1 MAVGILL
8 VTHPGIGGA
17 LRSVAERTLGKLSLN
32 VEVLEVGFDSDLVA
46 ILPSASAAL
55 RRADG
60 GQGVLVLTDVYGAS
74 PSNLARKLGQ
84 LGTPV
89 QRLSG
94 LNLPMLLRTLN
105 YAELPLEELALIAA
119 GGGRNGII
127 ADDG

>member
-8 VTHPGIGGA
+8 VTHPGLA
-17 LRSVAERTLGKLSLN
+17 TPLRAVAERTLGKLPLQ
-32 VEVLEVGFDSDLVA
+32 VEVFEVAFDSDPVA
-46 ILPSASAAL
+46 ILPDASAAL

-60 GQGVLVLTDVYGAS
+60 GHGVLILTDLYGAT

-94 LNLPMLLRTLN
+94 LNLPMLMRALN

-127 ADDG
+127 ADDA